1 MMKDYYFPEIVL
13 EELVKNNCVN
23 PDKIEKVRSIIQ
35 NNIEKF
41 AVVYWTPNDILNL
54 IDACKDEDDHTY
66 DNVNLTD
73 KECFSILRE
82 FYYRQVFSEHNWDI
96 LKNII
101 DTYIEH

>member
-1 MMKDYYFPEIVL
+1 MKNYYFPENLLKELL
-13 EELVKNNCVN
+13 ENNCIKS
-23 PDKIEKVRSIIQ
+23 DKVEKCKSIIQ
-35 NNIEKF
+35 ENIEKF

-54 IDACKDEDDHTY
+54 IDTCKDEDDHTY

-82 FYYRQVFSEHNWDI
+82 FYYRQAFSEHNWDI